1 MNPFQRRYMKDI
13 IRVQEI
19 ERRLGMI
26 ETHLT
31 SREVP
36 FAEDSPPSHAHP
48 PVSIYLS
55 VSLFLSTL
63 FFLSL
68 NLFSQSVLSYL
79 VSVPPHF
86 GGVLWLA

>member
-31 SREVP
+31 SREVRTIAP
-36 FAEDSPPSHAHP
+36 LTVLAPPNTLAQITHSFFFPIPHADP
-48 PVSIYLS
+48 
-55 VSLFLSTL
+55 
-63 FFLSL
+63 
-68 NLFSQSVLSYL
+68 
-79 VSVPPHF
+79 
-86 GGVLWLA
+86 